1 LFHGE
6 AHVCAFPKI
15 NNHHSAT
22 SKVFDTM
29 RTVGGIE
36 TRLRSLGLLSYAAF
50 LRERKRSWK
59 KMYLALPLDLLPRR
73 NDPDVTG
80 RDVAEERVASRWM

>member
-1 LFHGE
+1 MPRAE
-6 AHVCAFPKI
+6 S
-15 NNHHSAT
+15 NQQTNEEDEHHSAT

-29 RTVGGIE
+29 RTVGGIK

-59 KMYLALPLDLLPRR
+59 KLDPALPLDLPPRR
-73 NDPDVTG
+73 NDPGVIG
-80 RDVAEERVASRWM
+80 RGAAAERVASPWT